1 MGVLPVR
8 KGVQKN
14 ETSSSNR
21 PRPESKMRTGVG
33 HTPKSD
39 RKMEWLNE
47 WNARKIRRTIERG
60 RWWEIPRPILDALV
74 AKGEYVFVD
83 GMFMK
88 KQ

>member
-1 MGVLPVR
+1 
-8 KGVQKN
+8 
-14 ETSSSNR
+14 
-21 PRPESKMRTGVG
+21 
-33 HTPKSD
+33 
-39 RKMEWLNE
+39 MEWLNE